1 LLLLVEEVV
10 LLLAREEEDLSI
22 DYACVRKGSF
32 LEEREKREGGEEEGG
47 RKERSGVEVGRE
59 RSQLAKF

>member
-1 LLLLVEEVV
+1 M
-10 LLLAREEEDLSI
+10 LAREEEDLSI